1 MDDEIIKIELNDEL
15 DLHPFHPRDVKA
27 VLREFIDMA
36 WGKGIKK
43 IRIAHGKGRSTIKG
57 MVLSE
62 LSKNDKIASYHD
74 DSGNWGA
81 TIAIL
86 KDDDE

>member
-1 MDDEIIKIELNDEL
+1 MEDDIIKIELNDEL
-15 DLHPFHPRDVKA
+15 DLHPFHPRDAKA

-36 WGKGIKK
+36 SEKGLTRV
-43 IRIAHGKGRSTIKG
+43 RIAHGKGKSTIKSI
-57 MVLSE
+57 VINE
-62 LSKNDKIASYHD
+62 LSKNEKIVSFND

-86 KDDDE
+86 KQDK